1 MAKRFKD
8 FGSTFN
14 GVSNEAVTFTLHGE
28 EFECHSNM
36 QGKVLLNI
44 VANSNEDDPQSVAN
58 TMTEFF
64 EKALLPE
71 SYERFSALLEA
82 PDTIVPVDTL
92 GEITGWLVEQYSAR
106 PTEEPKGS

>member
-8 FGSTFN
+8 FGSTFD
-14 GVSNEAVTFTLHGE
+14 GVNNEAVTFSLHGQ
-28 EFECHSNM
+28 EFECHPNI
-36 QGKVLLNI
+36 QGKVLLSI
-44 VANSNEDDPQSVAN
+44 VANSDEDDPKSVAT
-58 TMTEFF
+58 TMTDFF

-71 SYERFSALLEA
+71 SYERFSALLED